1 MNASFAPTAD
11 KSVVLRNQS
20 RFATI
25 YFRHLKE
32 KREKT
37 KRISRNR
44 ITINPLTDENP
55 NCNIYGNF
63 FISKGL
69 REQVLKIQVK
79 KRVGRDFIDALQHAT
94 RRFPHKTD
102 SQLIGKEP
110 III

>member
-1 MNASFAPTAD
+1 MNASFAPTVD
-11 KSVVLRNQS
+11 KSLVLRNRS

-25 YFRHLKE
+25 YYRHIK
-32 KREKT
+32 KRDQT
-37 KRISRNR
+37 NR
-44 ITINPLTDENP
+44 ITRNKITIRSLTDENP

-63 FISKGL
+63 FVSKGL

-102 SQLIGKEP
+102 SQLIGKER
-110 III
+110 IIM